1 MSEPAKRYRSKTRIA
16 SKRNAAKAHP
26 AKPEYAVPTM
36 AEIEDRTGANGFKVV
51 STFSGCGGSCLGF
64 RMAGFEVAWASEFVE
79 AAREVY
85 RLNHPTPLDER
96 DIREVTPE
104 DILLATNLEVGELD
118 VLEGSPPCASFSMA
132 GKREKKWGEV
142 SAYSD
147 VEQRSDDLFF
157 EYARLLR
164 GLQPK
169 CFVAENVKGLT
180 VGKAKGYFIEILEA
194 LEECGYQVEAQVLD
208 AQWLG
213 VPQRRQRVI
222 FMGVRNDLGVAPS
235 FPEPLPYRYSL
246 REVLGVGVS
255 FPRAEKTECRTRTD
269 EDLPAP
275 TVGAQGMRVEL
286 DEPAPTVLTHG
297 RPLTQSELVAI
308 VEGPSIEN
316 YAIGK
321 EAKNLRPGEGSD
333 KYLNLVR
340 PDESAPCPTVTQLG
354 GSNPGVASVIHPD
367 GTRKFSIAELKR
379 ICGFPDD
386 FQLTGTYAQQWERLG
401 RAVPPPMMAAVAR
414 AVRDNVLRKLAE

>member
-1 MSEPAKRYRSKTRIA
+1 MELAKRYRSKTRIA
-16 SKRNAAKAHP
+16 SRRNAAEAHP
-26 AKPEYAVPTM
+26 DKPPYSVPTM
-36 AEIEDRTGANGFKVV
+36 AEIDDRTGVNGYKVV

-64 RMAGFEVAWASEFVE
+64 RMAGFDVVWASEFVE
-79 AAREVY
+79 AARGVY
-85 RLNHPTPLDER
+85 RLNHSTPLDDR
-96 DIREVTPE
+96 DIRKVKPE
-104 DILLATNLEVGELD
+104 DILLATNLDVGELD

-142 SAYSD
+142 SKYSD
-147 VEQRSDDLFF
+147 VEQRTDDLFQ
-157 EYARLLR
+157 EYARILR

-169 CFVAENVKGLT
+169 CFVAENVRGLT
-180 VGKAKGYFIEILEA
+180 IGKAKGHFIEILET

-222 FMGVRNDLGVAPS
+222 LCGVRKDLELAPA
-235 FPEPLPYRYSL
+235 FPEPLSYRYSL
-246 REVLGVGVS
+246 REVLDV
-255 FPRAEKTECRTRTD
+255 PD
-269 EDLPAP
+269 
-275 TVGAQGMRVEL
+275 
-286 DEPAPTVLTHG
+286 
-297 RPLTQSELVAI
+297 
-308 VEGPSIEN
+308 VEGPSIEG

-340 PDESAPCPTVTQLG
+340 PHEGAPCPTVTQLG
-354 GSNPGVASVIHPD
+354 GANPSVASVIHPD

-379 ICGFPDD
+379 VCGFPDD
-386 FQLTGTYAQQWERLG
+386 FELAGTYAQQWERLG

-414 AVRDNVLRKLAE
+414 TLRDRVLRKLPE